1 MSQQD
6 AKPDQAQTD
15 PAGCCGETTAETEQ
29 ACPCTTAMKK
39 HPWAA
44 AAACATMGLLLLTVN
59 AGAILGII
67 AFFRTL

>member
-6 AKPDQAQTD
+6 TRPDQAQTD
-15 PAGCCGETTAETEQ
+15 PAGCCGEMTAEPEQ

-44 AAACATMGLLLLTVN
+44 VAACAVMGLLLLTVN